1 MGWIGWIGSGLALLA
16 AMSAGIA
23 LGLHLIVPRWSERR
37 RALVAAGIAAFLPMS
52 LAFGGFFTESAEM
65 LSEDSDGFLLGLLAL
80 CVLQVILW
88 AIVALPPAWFVTHR
102 LSCTGSGREELSGVS
117 CEPDL
122 IEG

>member
-65 LSEDSDGFLLGLLAL
+65 LAEDSDGFVLGLLAL

-102 LSCTGSGREELSGVS
+102 LSRADDAGDQLPGAG
-117 CEPDL
+117 CEPEL
-122 IEG
+122 VEG